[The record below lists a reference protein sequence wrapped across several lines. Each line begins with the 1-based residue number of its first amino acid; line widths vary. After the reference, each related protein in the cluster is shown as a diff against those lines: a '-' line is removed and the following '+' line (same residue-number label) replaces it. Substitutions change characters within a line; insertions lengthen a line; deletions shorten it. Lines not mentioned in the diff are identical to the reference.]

1 VLLAFRAN
9 FPMSKLSNLFRLQTA
24 PLRGKSQTLRRE
36 RNSLLYARNFVVDEG
51 RFQELRLILR
61 SGSTRFHPN
70 RRASTDHRPGPNM
83 ATAQP
88 MVPSKTVTHRS
99 PAIVMICQ
107 VSSNATKVPTMG
119 VHELPSRQPQ
129 IDPTDSQRG
138 TPGSDSDGDRSLYGG
153 RCSARNH
160 NGSDVGGQ
168 RARMYASMV
177 RAYRQRVA
185 ANGSRATRAR
195 QHRLHSSS
203 ESFLVVT
210 KACRK
215 SEGLIL
221 GDRS

>member
-1 VLLAFRAN
+1 
-9 FPMSKLSNLFRLQTA
+9 
-24 PLRGKSQTLRRE
+24 
-36 RNSLLYARNFVVDEG
+36 
-51 RFQELRLILR
+51 LR

-83 ATAQP
+83 ATAQAV
-88 MVPSKTVTHRS
+88 VPSKTVTHRS

-119 VHELPSRQPQ
+119 VHEFPRWASTNCHQDSPQ

-153 RCSARNH
+153 RCSARNR

-168 RARMYASMV
+168 RARMYVSMV

-185 ANGSRATRAR
+185 ANGSRAPRAR
-195 QHRLHSSS
+195 QYRLHSRS

-210 KACRK
+210 IACRK

>member
-1 VLLAFRAN
+1 MCRAIYVLLAFRAN

-119 VHELPSRQPQ
+119 VHRPGMRRSP
-129 IDPTDSQRG
+129 DP
-138 TPGSDSDGDRSLYGG
+138 
-153 RCSARNH
+153 ARNAEII
-160 NGSDVGGQ
+160 VVVTGGL
-168 RARMYASMV
+168 
-177 RAYRQRVA
+177 
-185 ANGSRATRAR
+185 
-195 QHRLHSSS
+195 LHSV
-203 ESFLVVT
+203 EF
-210 KACRK
+210 ARK
-215 SEGLIL
+215 EAVK
-221 GDRS
+221 RQAQHA